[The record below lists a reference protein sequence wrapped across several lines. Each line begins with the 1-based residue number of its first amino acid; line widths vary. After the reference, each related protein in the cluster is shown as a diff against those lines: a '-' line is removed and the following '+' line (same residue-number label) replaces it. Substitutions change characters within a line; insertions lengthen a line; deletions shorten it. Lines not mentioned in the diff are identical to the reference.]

1 MKKNHIPK
9 LAALVVLVISAFGPT
24 SETALAQGPPE
35 DYTYTNVYGAGEA
48 CSFPVRVEVSG
59 REKVILLPGGRLMVA
74 SPGLTATFTNLD
86 DPSKQSTQVNRRH
99 PRDVQ

>member
-35 DYTYTNVYGAGEA
+35 DYTW
-48 CSFPVRVEVSG
+48 
-59 REKVILLPGGRLMVA
+59 
-74 SPGLTATFTNLD
+74 SPRPA
-86 DPSKQSTQVNRRH
+86 
-99 PRDVQ
+99 